1 MSKQNRSSS
10 TSKRKLAA
18 IMFTDIVGY
27 TSLMGKDESLALRL
41 LKRNREI
48 HRPLIKKYHGQW
60 LKEMGDGILVSFTT
74 IYDAVYCAGAI
85 QDATK
90 DDDDL
95 NLRIGIH
102 VGEVVQDGNDV
113 FGDGVNIASRIET
126 MTPSGSVWVS
136 EAVYKNIR
144 NKNGIIAN
152 YEQTVDLKNVEDP
165 LKVYSVEV
173 DLTRSMTE
181 HPLSDEEV
189 KVVRWLKP
197 ALVISFVA
205 IVLIITGLIWR
216 SVFIKSDTAVLERSI
231 AVLPFANLSTDEG
244 NAHFSV
250 GVQEAILNH
259 ISKFEDLRVI
269 SRSSMEQYEDSKL
282 SIPEIA
288 REVGVNYILEG
299 SVQKAN
305 DQVRVTVQ
313 LINGTNDD
321 HIWAE
326 NYDRDIRE
334 IFVVQSEIAQKIA
347 QELKAI
353 FNPDVIEIIEK
364 VPTENMQAYEYYI
377 RGLEVY
383 ENAIEVKDA
392 KQAAFLYQKAI
403 ELDSNYA
410 DPYLGLA
417 RIYADLN
424 WRLDNYQDV
433 TDTVITIIN
442 KAIELD
448 PQNSMAWG
456 YKGWYTVFRLNNLA
470 EAEGYFKKA
479 IELNPNNMW
488 VYYMLARG
496 IYPNIDKP
504 DLVKSLM
511 YAKKAA
517 RLMQGEELAVLYD
530 GVGYLYLSLGMY
542 EEAANF
548 YDMVFDIL
556 PSWQANSAQWW
567 LNLIQG
573 KYEEALVYARRNVEL
588 YPEDNRSHL
597 ELARTYA
604 HMGEYDTALLIYDTW
619 YSMYN
624 ENRLD
629 VYDYTVYSDEY
640 KFLLIETGTNVQKGE
655 ALVREKLTNL
665 YKLQEKD
672 AFNYAGGQY
681 YDLMRLNAMMG
692 NKEDALEFLAQ
703 LENAEF
709 AFGSIS
715 WAINDPLLENI
726 RNEPEFISAIE
737 RGWERKWEL
746 QEQVRKMEAEE
757 DLKEL
762 SKR

>member
-1 MSKQNRSSS
+1 
-10 TSKRKLAA
+10 
-18 IMFTDIVGY
+18 MFTDIVGY
-27 TSLMGKDESLALRL
+27 TALMGKDESQALRL
-41 LKRNREI
+41 LKKNREI
-48 HRPLIKKYHGQW
+48 HRPLIKKYHGHW
-60 LKEMGDGILVSFTT
+60 LKEMGDGILASFNS
-74 IYDAVYCAGAI
+74 ISDAVYCAGAI
-85 QDATK
+85 QDATNNEN
-90 DDDDL
+90 DL
-95 NLRIGIH
+95 NIRIGIH
-102 VGEVVQDGNDV
+102 VGEVVADGNDV
-113 FGDGVNIASRIET
+113 FGDGVNIASRIEAL
-126 MTPSGSVWVS
+126 TPPGSVWVS
-136 EAVYKNIR
+136 EAVYKNIK
-144 NKNGIIAN
+144 NKEGITADF
-152 YEQTVDLKNVEDP
+152 EQTVNLKNVEDP
-165 LKVYSVEV
+165 LKIFSVQV
-173 DLTRSMTE
+173 DLENFTDE
-181 HPLSDEEV
+181 HPLSEEEV
-189 KVVRWLKP
+189 KTIRWIRP
-197 ALVISFVA
+197 AIIISLVA
-205 IVLIITGLIWR
+205 ILLIVAGLIW
-216 SVFIKSDTAVLERSI
+216 KSAFVNSDSIVLERSI
-231 AVLPFANLSTDEG
+231 AVLPFENLSTDEG

-269 SRSSMEQYEDSKL
+269 SRSSMEQYRDSKQP
-282 SIPEIA
+282 IPEIA

-305 DQVRVTVQ
+305 EQVRVTVQ

-326 NYDRDIRE
+326 NYDRDISE

-353 FNPDVIEIIEK
+353 FNPDVIETIEMI
-364 VPTENMQAYEYYI
+364 PTDNMQAYEYYL
-377 RGLEVY
+377 RGIEVY
-383 ENAIEVKDA
+383 ESAVEVKDA

-417 RIYADLN
+417 RIYADVN
-424 WRLDNYQDV
+424 WRLDNYQEV
-433 TDTVITIIN
+433 MDTVLHIIN

-456 YKGWYTVFRLNNLA
+456 YKGWYTVFGLNNLE
-470 EAEGYFKKA
+470 EAERYFQKA

-488 VYYMLARG
+488 VYYMLARS
-496 IYPNIDKP
+496 IYPNIDEP

-542 EEAANF
+542 DEAASF
-548 YDMVFDIL
+548 YEMAIDIL
-556 PSWQANSAQWW
+556 PSWQGNSAQWW

-573 KYEEALVYARRNVEL
+573 KFDDALNFAQKNVEL

-604 HMGEYDTALLIYDTW
+604 HMGKYEAALEIYDTW
-619 YSMYN
+619 YSMYD
-624 ENRLD
+624 ENLLD
-629 VYDYTVYSDEY
+629 VIDYNTFSDEY
-640 KFLLIETGTNVQKGE
+640 KFLLIRTGNDVKRGE
-655 ALVREKLTNL
+655 ELVNKKLEDL
-665 YKLQEKD
+665 YKLQEED
-672 AFNYAGGQY
+672 GFNYAGGQY
-681 YDLMRLNAMMG
+681 YDLMRLNALIG
-692 NKEDALEFLAQ
+692 NKEEALRFLKE
-703 LENAEF
+703 LEKAEF

-715 WAINDPLLENI
+715 WAMIDPLLEDL
-726 RNEPEFISAIE
+726 RDEPEFIAAIE

-757 DLKEL
+757 DLIAI